1 MLPFY
6 SSNACSF
13 LLAEVMVIV
22 VRGNFSTCHT
32 SSTAITT
39 QKLMCS
45 YQAEKPWDL
54 VALGM
59 IHCRYS
65 TICVAFWRYH
75 LSQRPW
81 RDFSVHTGDIQKLPG
96 HSPGQLALRS
106 PAWAR
111 EAVGQ
116 DNLQGLE
123 DMEKGK
129 VLNGVFASSC
139 PGKLC
144 SQASLA
150 PEPRTELGE
159 QGYCEKPWQVE

>member
-1 MLPFY
+1 MHVAF
-6 SSNACSF
+6 F
-13 LLAEVMVIV
+13 W
-22 VRGNFSTCHT
+22 
-32 SSTAITT
+32 
-39 QKLMCS
+39 QKLWLLWFVVIS
-45 YQAEKPWDL
+45 PLATLQALPSLHRSWCAHTKQKNHETWL
-54 VALGM
+54 HLEW
-59 IHCRYS
+59 S
-65 TICVAFWRYH
+65 TVDTQPFVLH
-75 LSQRPW
+75 SGGTTSLTGPW

-129 VLNGVFASSC
+129 VLNGVFASIC